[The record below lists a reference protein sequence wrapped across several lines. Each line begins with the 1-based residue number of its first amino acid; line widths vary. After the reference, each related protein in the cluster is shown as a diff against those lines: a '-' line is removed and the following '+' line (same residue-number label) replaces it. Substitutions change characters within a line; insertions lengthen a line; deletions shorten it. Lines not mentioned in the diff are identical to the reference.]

1 MIRDRLRAYREAY
14 PLTEGPIGP
23 PLVLLAMPI
32 VITNLLQTAYNLADT
47 FWLGRYSTDALA
59 AISFAFPLIFLLIAL
74 GLGIA
79 VAGAIM
85 IAQATGAEDTELA
98 AYTAS
103 QTLSYALLASV
114 GFGAIGYVAVG
125 PLIEL
130 FGAEPQVVTLA
141 TAYMQI
147 IAIGLPV
154 MFGFF
159 VFIALMRGYG
169 DTVTPMIVMFGTVVL
184 NIAIDPLFIFGF
196 VDNPLFAMT
205 ATGPLE
211 ERIYSRWAFG
221 GLGIEGAAIATVLS
235 RGLAFAAGVWI
246 LASGK
251 AGIEIQLRAMW
262 PDPEFLRRLLRLGVP
277 ATIEETGT
285 ALSIN
290 AMLFIVGLFP
300 TTVIAAYGIG
310 IRIFAVVFLPAIGVA
325 RAVETITG
333 QSLGAGVDGR
343 ADAAAAYA
351 ARWGFLILSGFAVVT
366 FVFAEAAIGIFTT
379 DPAVIDVGRSFLY
392 YVAPTFGFVGVARAY
407 IGSFRGAGKTAI
419 AAVLGIVILG
429 VVRLPIAAVGALTIG
444 ADGVWLAFTISN
456 VLGAVFAMLWYRS
469 GWWSPDVD
477 VNPPSDQ
484 PG

>member
-1 MIRDRLRAYREAY
+1 VIRDRLAAYREAY

-23 PLVLLAMPI
+23 PLVLLALPI

-79 VAGAIM
+79 VAGAIL
-85 IAQATGAEDTELA
+85 IAQATGAEDPDLA

-103 QTLSYALLASV
+103 QTMSYALIASV
-114 GFGAIGYVAVG
+114 GFGVIGYVGVG
-125 PLIEL
+125 PLIAL
-130 FGAEPQVVTLA
+130 FGATPAVVTLA

-169 DTVTPMIVMFGTVVL
+169 DTITPMVVMFGTVVL

-196 VDNPLFAMT
+196 IDNPLFT
-205 ATGPLE
+205 ATATTEVGEWL
-211 ERIYSRWAFG
+211 YGRWAFD

-235 RGLAFAAGVWI
+235 RGLAFVVGVWV
-246 LASGK
+246 LASGR
-251 AGIEIQLRAMW
+251 AGIEIRLRAMW
-262 PDPEFLRRLLRLGVP
+262 PDPTFLRRLLRLGVP

-310 IRIFAVVFLPAIGVA
+310 IRIFSIVFLPAIGVA
-325 RAVETITG
+325 RGVETMTG
-333 QSLGAGVDGR
+333 QSLGAGVEDR

-366 FVFAEAAIGIFTT
+366 FIFAEAIVGIFTT
-379 DPAVIDVGRSFLY
+379 DPAVIEAGRSFLY
-392 YVAPTFGFVGVARAY
+392 YVAPSFGFVGIARAY

-429 VVRLPIAAVGALTIG
+429 VVRLPIAVVGAFSIG
-444 ADGVWLAFTISN
+444 ADGVWAAFTISN
-456 VLGAVFAMLWYRS
+456 VLGALFAVLWYRS
-469 GWWSPDVD
+469 GRWSPDVA
-477 VNPPSDQ
+477 VRPRTDQ
-484 PG
+484 PE